1 MKRKRED
8 VPPPPAATS
17 ATPSRRS
24 RVKDLTSA
32 PNTPSKTNGTS
43 RKVAFLADPSEGQLG
58 RSPRTPRHKLIDP
71 NDDTTDA
78 GGEAADP
85 PIVHNANR
93 SARRKSVRNM
103 IQRSIRENM
112 LDEEDGFDEE
122 DDLAQQIFD
131 DEDAG
136 SSESDS
142 NEEKAVTTT
151 PGKKPR
157 GRGRKKKEKSPPP
170 IVTIEGPIAY
180 FEQARGRAKPSTT
193 TATLPPLSPKTYFR
207 LLENHKDAHAA
218 DIEHLN
224 SLHQANYEQWFF
236 ELSQGF
242 NILLYGYGSKRKLL
256 MEYIRS
262 EAEVGNHVVVVNG
275 YVGGLTIRDIFNMVI
290 NAVLGMNHGIRFG
303 VNVNEMLDGV
313 LQILDEHRTKSDKSV
328 TLLIHSID
336 AAALRMSQP
345 QALLAQLSAHPAIRL
360 IASSD
365 HILSSMLWDSSTLT
379 LFNFVFHDA
388 TTFVPFDLE
397 ISATDEAEGIVDI
410 ISGGTAGRSGKSGA
424 KGVKYVL
431 ASLTG
436 NAKSLYRILVATQ
449 LGSMEDDGVGKDKM
463 GTEAYGVA
471 YRTLYQKGLEEFIC
485 SSELVLKTL
494 LKEFYDHQMVM
505 SRKDLQGSEV
515 LWAPFRKEELESI
528 LEDIMLG

>member
-8 VPPPPAATS
+8 IPPAPAPN

-32 PNTPSKTNGTS
+32 PNTPSRTNGTP
-43 RKVAFLADPSEGQLG
+43 RKVAFLAEPSEAELG
-58 RSPRTPRHKLIDP
+58 RSPRTPRQKQVDL
-71 NDDTTDA
+71 NDDTTD
-78 GGEAADP
+78 GGGADSL
-85 PIVHNANR
+85 IVRNANR
-93 SARRKSVRNM
+93 SAKRKSVRNM
-103 IQRSIRENM
+103 IQRSIREDL
-112 LDEEDGFDEE
+112 LDEEDGFDDE
-122 DDLAQQIFD
+122 DNLAQRIFD

-142 NEEKAVTTT
+142 DEERAKAVSST
-151 PGKKPR
+151 PGKKAPGR
-157 GRGRKKKEKSPPP
+157 RGRKKKEKTPPP
-170 IVTIEGPIAY
+170 VVTVEGPTAY
-180 FEQARGRAKPSTT
+180 FEQSRGRGKPSST

-207 LLENHKDAHAA
+207 LLEKHGDKHGT
-218 DIEHLN
+218 DIEHLA
-224 SLHQANYEQWFF
+224 SLHKANYDQWAF

-242 NILLYGYGSKRKLL
+242 NILLYGYGSKRNLL
-256 MEYIRS
+256 MEYVKK
-262 EAEVGNHVVVVNG
+262 EAAMGSTVVVVNG
-275 YVGGLTIRDIFNMVI
+275 YVGGLTIREILNMVTT
-290 NAVLGMNHGIRFG
+290 AVLGMNHGVRFG
-303 VNVNEMLDGV
+303 VNINEMIEGV
-313 LQILDEHRTKSDKSV
+313 LQLLDEYKDGGKFI
-328 TLLIHSID
+328 TLLVHSID
-336 AAALRMSQP
+336 AAALRTSQA
-345 QALLAQLSAHPAIRL
+345 QALLAQLAAHPAVRL

-365 HILSSMLWDSSTLT
+365 NILAAMLWDSSTLT

-388 TTFVPFDLE
+388 TTFIHYDLE
-397 ISATDEAEGIVDI
+397 ISAADESEGIVDVI
-410 ISGGTAGRSGKSGA
+410 TGGTAGRSGKSGA

-449 LGSMEDDGVGKDKM
+449 LGSMEDEGVGKDKM

-494 LKEFYDHQMVM
+494 LKEFYDHRMVM

-515 LWAPFRKEELESI
+515 IWAPFRKEELESI